1 MICIISILDSSL
13 KIIYQI
19 DLKKLIAF
27 CTIQEMN
34 IILLNLF
41 LGNNFNLNIIF
52 LFTLIHTLLSSLF
65 FFQVDIIFKRYN
77 SRLVFNIKGLFKN
90 NLNLSLNILFSLLIY
105 NGFPISI
112 KFLIELYFL
121 INLFNNNFFFIFLVL
136 NILNFF
142 SILGFS
148 KI

>member
-1 MICIISILDSSL
+1 MS
-13 KIIYQI
+13 
-19 DLKKLIAF
+19 
-27 CTIQEMN
+27 

-41 LGNNFNLNIIF
+41 LGNSFNLNIIF
-52 LFTLIHTLLSSLF
+52 LFTIVHTLLSSLF
-65 FFQVDIIFKRYN
+65 FFLVDIIYKRYN

-90 NLNLSLNILFSLLIY
+90 NLNLSTNILFSLLVY

-112 KFLIELYFL
+112 KFLVELYFL
-121 INLFNNNFFFIFLVL
+121 INLFNTNYFFIFLVL